1 MNPGW
6 EISANLGRHTRTG
19 GDAHGWLWEITR
31 GAQLAHMV
39 IEISDAAWL
48 SDPLRLSDDTRQ
60 ALETDGRTELLKVLD
75 QDEPAPRHPLR
86 LRGLYVFVYRG
97 SSLLAER
104 EHVGPGSEE
113 VIRRCGR

>member
-1 MNPGW
+1 MNSGW

-19 GDAHGWLWEITR
+19 VDAHGWLWEILR
-31 GAQLAHMV
+31 GTQLAHVV

-75 QDEPAPRHPLR
+75 QDERAAPRHPLR
-86 LRGLYVFVYRG
+86 LRGLYAFVHRNC
-97 SSLLAER
+97 SLLADS
-104 EHVGPGSEE
+104 EHVGPASFA
-113 VIRRCGR
+113 